1 MAALMF
7 VLVGSISTSLAD
19 TKLYL
24 ENFSFSSAGETKKVA
39 VCLDTDESTIYSV
52 AMTLTMPTGMQ
63 LVADGINIKT
73 ELVGSRTGA
82 LTMESAI
89 SNGKIMFSDL
99 LRTSAIEAGNGPIFY
114 VFVKDAGF
122 FASANASA
130 NINISGVELK
140 RQDKS
145 KVDGVVVTGAT
156 VTKNGGI
163 DPATGINVAFAAS
176 EVTMAPGETKTIA
189 VNMDNTGK
197 TVQAFQADLVLPS
210 GWTAE
215 VTGPRGNVTYNS
227 TTGRITNYQ
236 GISGASGTVLNIA
249 LTAPTTFAGSALIKL
264 SGVKATVDYAT
275 VNLSDI
281 TTTIKVTQDVGEK
294 PTVAFTAD
302 EIVVYPGKTGKFEV
316 NMTNS
321 GITVAGF
328 QADLVLPTGWTA
340 AVTGKRGTYTYNANN
355 GRIMNYTGVTG
366 DEGALFEVAL
376 TAPANFEGEAVVK
389 LANVKTTINY
399 VGVKLDD
406 ISMKVLDKDAAK
418 ETALADLKAEI
429 TAATTLLGEADKTVE
444 PGLSLNNAIAAAQTA
459 AQTAEAD
466 MMVADAAVLAA
477 ATETLKGAEEA
488 YAQAVE
494 AAAKAAAETK
504 VAALK
509 TAAEALAV
517 SAEAKAYEAENVQA
531 KVTAAETAIA
541 AVNPAIAAI
550 EAVIAEGKLS
560 TDNKEALATAIATA
574 EQAIADAQTAI
585 QLAEEAYVLQKAADE
600 AAALAA
606 AKQALTDEIA
616 AATTLLGEADKTA
629 EPGLSLNNAI
639 DAAQAVLNNA
649 ETTTEQFKSAAETLK
664 AAEDT
669 YAAAVKA
676 AAKMALTDEV
686 VAATTLLGDADKT
699 VEPGKA
705 LNEAIAAAKAVLAGE
720 ATTEELNAA
729 IETLK
734 AAEATYAQAVA
745 EAAAKAAAEAKVVDL
760 KAAAATLAVSAEAKA
775 YEAENVQAKVADA
788 EQAIADV
795 NTAIAAVEAVIAE
808 GKLATDNA
816 EALATAIATA
826 EAKIA
831 AAQTAIQLAE
841 EAYVMQKAADDAEA
855 AAKAAAETKV
865 GELKTAAEALAVSA
879 EAKAYE
885 AENVQAKVAA
895 AETAIAAVNPAIAAV
910 EAVIAEG
917 KLSTDNKEALAT
929 AIAAAEAK
937 IADAQTAI
945 NLAQE
950 AYVMQKAADEA
961 AAAEAAAKTAAET
974 KLADLKTAAAALA
987 VSAEAKAYE
996 AENVQAKVAD
1006 AEQAIADAN
1015 TAIAAVEAVI
1025 AEGKLATDN
1034 KEALA
1039 TAIADAEA
1047 KIAAAQTA
1055 INLAQEAYVIQKAID
1070 EAADAEAAAKTVAE
1084 TKLAELKTAA
1094 EALAISEEA
1103 KAYEAENVQAKVADA
1118 EQAIADANTAI
1129 AAVETVIAEGKL
1141 ATDNK
1146 EALATAIATAEQAIA
1161 DAQTA
1166 IQLAEEAYVMQKAAD
1181 EAAAA
1186 LAAAKTAL
1194 EEAITAAK
1202 AAETEGMTEAS
1213 VQALNDAIAAAE
1225 AALAAETATV
1235 ESLNAAKADL
1245 EAAVAGL
1252 KVNYFAFD
1260 GVAYIIDTES
1270 GKFVAAGHD
1279 WGTRGIVNEIGLDLT
1294 FATDPETKMVT
1305 IDSRVANN
1313 ATNHFLG
1320 SNLYMDAA
1328 AAKWGLLEQD
1338 FGFYITDGTQYLSVG
1353 ADDNLVLSAEPHLW
1367 LIVTPEGVKAQRLED
1382 MAAATEENP
1391 VDATWMIKAANF
1403 NRNDARNAEGWTV
1416 SEDCTNKNLSGGNNV
1431 NNCAES
1437 WHSTFTISQTIEG
1450 VPNGVYQLTAQGFWR
1465 QDGENEAV
1473 PVFFIND
1480 QTTVFPVK
1488 EGTENS
1494 MADASNSF
1502 TEGLYTI
1509 DPMQVIVEDG
1519 IITLG
1524 VKNETNTTIWC
1535 IWDNFRLTYLGPDMT
1550 ALNNAKAELQAAIE
1564 TAKAADTEGMTDASV
1579 QALNDAIAAAEAA
1592 LAAQDATV
1600 ESLTAALN
1608 DLNAAVAGLTPKPVP
1623 VFADGTYYLYNA
1635 AIGQYMGAGS
1645 SWGTHAVTNAAGLDY
1660 TLAFTEDGKYTID
1673 SQVSNGGNSHFLN
1686 GEWND
1691 GAAMGWI
1698 FAPVEGAE
1706 GVYTI
1711 SNGESFLTAQGEN
1724 GEVLLQG
1731 DATAA
1736 AAQWILKTKEDRL
1749 AELAAATKDAPVNAT
1764 FLVADGNFNRNDLRK
1779 AAWTGDDFSVGG
1791 DNTNM
1796 NAEKWGG
1803 NSQLFDIKQT
1813 IELPNGVY
1821 KVTWNGYYRYNN
1833 TTENTNDVAA
1843 AAHAEGT
1850 EVINSFVYLNDT
1862 DYALTS
1868 IADEAAVEAF
1878 GKMPFSQGDASAA
1891 FGQGLYEQTAEV
1903 TVEEG
1908 TLTIG
1913 IKKIEHL
1920 GTDWTVWDN
1929 FRLAYLG
1936 EATVVNPDD
1945 DVVEAPEGWTN
1956 LVANGNLAGD
1966 LNANY
1971 FSKESPSSEIKTAAI
1986 VAGAGKNHS
1995 RGIVVKSADEAAGAD
2010 AWNTQFWIKVNQS
2023 LPIGTKL
2030 HVEFDYAASQAA
2042 KASTQ
2047 SHGENPG
2054 QYIIWHCI
2062 GDVNFTTEWQHFS
2075 TDVEVAADMAN
2086 MQCIAFNLA
2095 EEKTATEYYFDNF
2108 GVWAQIPEP
2117 VQEWEN
2123 LIVNS
2128 DIEGESMECFYVTEQ
2143 GVGGPFVAIATEGI
2157 GKDGSKAVKVQSAD
2171 DVTEGGHEAQD
2182 WDSQFF
2188 IRLPYQLPAGTQYKV
2203 SFDYKADKAG
2213 GFDTQA
2219 HANPGQYIHWAFCG
2233 SGNFTTE
2240 WQTFEAEGAVPAECD
2255 GSSAQKTF
2263 QTIAFNLAKNRVAT
2277 EFVFDNV
2284 KFFVPKDIVSSLTKN
2299 PDENP
2304 VHYPTGIK
2312 NVMNE
2317 MNAEGIF
2324 NLNGQKIQKT
2334 QKGLYIKNGK
2344 KVVIK

>member
-1 MAALMF
+1 MINITTIRKRMTKGLLLMMLFLAQSVVSSAQVKLYMEDFTISSGEWKQVSLLLDNNQTATQMQVEITLPNGMSYDYGSAAKTSRVKGRGATVQASMNGQKLIIVETGGTIEPGSGEVITFTVHDNNLSVGDHTMTLSNIIISDPNGDQLNQEETNTVTVKKLGLEDCFFAGPESIDVTVGKEYQVDITLTNEGIYNLSGLQGKLALPAGLEIVPGEDGKFIYSYRTPAPLEFTFKEYEGYTSF
-7 VLVGSISTSLAD
+7 VLSSSDNTLINGRSGVIFSFKVKADVSLA
-19 TKLYL
+19 
-24 ENFSFSSAGETKKVA
+24 ENTTILLSDLHVAATSGLSANVPNVEIKVVNTSVADKAAFEAYQADKVA
-39 VCLDTDESTIYSV
+39 EVE
-52 AMTLTMPTGMQ
+52 AMPLEGDSETTLT
-63 LVADGINIKT
+63 LIANAK
-73 ELVGSRTGA
+73 
-82 LTMESAI
+82 
-89 SNGKIMFSDL
+89 
-99 LRTSAIEAGNGPIFY
+99 SAIEALTFDYALTLAANKAA
-114 VFVKDAGF
+114 VDAIVNKLT
-122 FASANASA
+122 A
-130 NINISGVELK
+130 
-140 RQDKS
+140 D
-145 KVDGVVVTGAT
+145 VTAQRDQEARE
-156 VTKNGGI
+156 K
-163 DPATGINVAFAAS
+163 AAS
-176 EVTMAPGETKTIA
+176 E
-189 VNMDNTGK
+189 
-197 TVQAFQADLVLPS
+197 
-210 GWTAE
+210 
-215 VTGPRGNVTYNS
+215 
-227 TTGRITNYQ
+227 
-236 GISGASGTVLNIA
+236 
-249 LTAPTTFAGSALIKL
+249 KL
-264 SGVKATVDYAT
+264 
-275 VNLSDI
+275 
-281 TTTIKVTQDVGEK
+281 
-294 PTVAFTAD
+294 
-302 EIVVYPGKTGKFEV
+302 
-316 NMTNS
+316 
-321 GITVAGF
+321 
-328 QADLVLPTGWTA
+328 
-340 AVTGKRGTYTYNANN
+340 
-355 GRIMNYTGVTG
+355 
-366 DEGALFEVAL
+366 
-376 TAPANFEGEAVVK
+376 
-389 LANVKTTINY
+389 
-399 VGVKLDD
+399 
-406 ISMKVLDKDAAK
+406 
-418 ETALADLKAEI
+418 
-429 TAATTLLGEADKTVE
+429 
-444 PGLSLNNAIAAAQTA
+444 
-459 AQTAEAD
+459 
-466 MMVADAAVLAA
+466 
-477 ATETLKGAEEA
+477 
-488 YAQAVE
+488 
-494 AAAKAAAETK
+494 
-504 VAALK
+504 AALK
-509 TAAEALAV
+509 TAAEALV
-517 SAEAKAYEAENVQA
+517 
-531 KVTAAETAIA
+531 
-541 AVNPAIAAI
+541 
-550 EAVIAEGKLS
+550 
-560 TDNKEALATAIATA
+560 
-574 EQAIADAQTAI
+574 
-585 QLAEEAYVLQKAADE
+585 
-600 AAALAA
+600 
-606 AKQALTDEIA
+606 
-616 AATTLLGEADKTA
+616 
-629 EPGLSLNNAI
+629 
-639 DAAQAVLNNA
+639 
-649 ETTTEQFKSAAETLK
+649 
-664 AAEDT
+664 
-669 YAAAVKA
+669 
-676 AAKMALTDEV
+676 
-686 VAATTLLGDADKT
+686 
-699 VEPGKA
+699 
-705 LNEAIAAAKAVLAGE
+705 
-720 ATTEELNAA
+720 
-729 IETLK
+729 
-734 AAEATYAQAVA
+734 
-745 EAAAKAAAEAKVVDL
+745 
-760 KAAAATLAVSAEAKA
+760 
-775 YEAENVQAKVADA
+775 
-788 EQAIADV
+788 
-795 NTAIAAVEAVIAE
+795 
-808 GKLATDNA
+808 
-816 EALATAIATA
+816 
-826 EAKIA
+826 
-831 AAQTAIQLAE
+831 
-841 EAYVMQKAADDAEA
+841 
-855 AAKAAAETKV
+855 
-865 GELKTAAEALAVSA
+865 
-879 EAKAYE
+879 
-885 AENVQAKVAA
+885 
-895 AETAIAAVNPAIAAV
+895 
-910 EAVIAEG
+910 
-917 KLSTDNKEALAT
+917 
-929 AIAAAEAK
+929 
-937 IADAQTAI
+937 
-945 NLAQE
+945 
-950 AYVMQKAADEA
+950 
-961 AAAEAAAKTAAET
+961 
-974 KLADLKTAAAALA
+974 
-987 VSAEAKAYE
+987 
-996 AENVQAKVAD
+996 
-1006 AEQAIADAN
+1006 
-1015 TAIAAVEAVI
+1015 
-1025 AEGKLATDN
+1025 
-1034 KEALA
+1034 
-1039 TAIADAEA
+1039 
-1047 KIAAAQTA
+1047 
-1055 INLAQEAYVIQKAID
+1055 
-1070 EAADAEAAAKTVAE
+1070 
-1084 TKLAELKTAA
+1084 
-1094 EALAISEEA
+1094 ISEEA

-1118 EQAIADANTAI
+1118 ETAIADANTAI
-1129 AAVETVIAEGKL
+1129 AAVEAIVTEGVTAENAEALAAAVATAEQAIAAAQTAIAAAEKAYADQKAIDDAAEAGAKAAAEASVTSLKVLMEEIVLAEGATEYEAENVKTAVAAALQAIADANAAIKAIEDLIEEGKL

-1146 EALATAIATAEQAIA
+1146 VAVAQAILAAQRAVDAA
-1161 DAQTA
+1161 DDAVEIA
-1166 IQLAEEAYVMQKAAD
+1166 NNIYAEQKAAD
-1181 EAAAA
+1181 EAAALADAKAA
-1186 LAAAKTAL
+1186 LQD
-1194 EEAITAAK
+1194 AITAAK
-1202 AAETEGMTEAS
+1202 AVSVVGMTAES

-1320 SNLYMDAA
+1320 SNLYMDSP

-1353 ADDNLVLSAEPHLW
+1353 ADDNLVLSVEPHLW

-1494 MADASNSF
+1494 MSDASNSF

-1564 TAKAADTEGMTDASV
+1564 TAKAAETEGMTDASV

-1592 LAAQDATV
+1592 LAAEDATV

-1635 AIGQYMGAGS
+1635 AVGQYMAAGS

-1736 AAQWILKTKEDRL
+1736 AAQWTLKTKEERV

-1779 AAWTGDDFSVGG
+1779 AAWTGDDFGVGG

-1803 NSQLFDIKQT
+1803 NSQNFDIKQT
-1813 IELPNGVY
+1813 IELPNGIY

-1945 DVVEAPEGWTN
+1945 PEIAVPDGMVN
-1956 LVANGNLAGD
+1956 LIANGNLAGD

-2010 AWNTQFWIKVNQS
+2010 AWKTQFWIKANQS

-2075 TDVEVAADMAN
+2075 ADVEVAADMAN

-2143 GVGGPFVAIATEGI
+2143 GVGGPYVAVATEGI

-2171 DVTEGGHEAQD
+2171 SPANN
-2182 WDSQFF
+2182 WDTQFF

-2213 GFDTQA
+2213 DFETQA
-2219 HANPGQYIHWAFCG
+2219 HANPGQYIHWACCG
-2233 SGNFTTE
+2233 SGSFTTD

-2255 GSSAQKTF
+2255 GTQADGGFLKIF
-2263 QTIAFNLAKNRVAT
+2263 QSIAFNLALNKAAT
-2277 EFVFDNV
+2277 QFIFDNV

-2304 VHYPTGIK
+2304 VPYPPTGIK

-2334 QKGLYIKNGK
+2334 QKGLYIINGK